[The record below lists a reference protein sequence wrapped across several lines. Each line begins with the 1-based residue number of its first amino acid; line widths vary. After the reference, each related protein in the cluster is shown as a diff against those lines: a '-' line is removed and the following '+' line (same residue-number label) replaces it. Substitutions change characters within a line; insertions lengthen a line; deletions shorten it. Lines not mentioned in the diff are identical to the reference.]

1 MVITKNKFAGLMMLA
16 GSDYYSEHMS
26 GFKIYY
32 VTVNFDWLDCIAL
45 CSIVFFNVLRWIV
58 LQSDGEEPSGAN

>member
-1 MVITKNKFAGLMMLA
+1 MMLA
-16 GSDYYSEHMS
+16 GSDYYIEHMS

-58 LQSDGEEPSGAN
+58 LLQSDGEEP